1 MLLWWGMR
9 RIQLISAIGLML
21 AAKCSQAAE
30 QPNIVLITIDTLRA
44 DHVHSYG
51 YQQIRTPNI
60 DRLAAEGA
68 RFTTVV
74 TSAPLTLPAHS
85 SLMTGTYPMFHGV
98 RDNIGYRL
106 DPGTETLA
114 QILKQ
119 RGYETG
125 AFVGAYVLDRAF
137 GLGTGFDVYY
147 DHFEDQTGPAGT
159 INLATLKRPGKEV
172 VDQALAWLRTA
183 TRKAGG
189 HPFFIWV
196 HLYDPHDPYD
206 PPAPF
211 KAEYS
216 GRPYD
221 GEIAYADQQVG
232 RLLTFLSGAGVYDKT
247 LIALTGDHGES
258 LGEHKEVR
266 HGYFVYDA
274 TILVPWILKP
284 PTRLARSR
292 VVTETVRSID
302 IAPTILQIAGY
313 PKGTTMQGEGLND
326 LISGKARGVP
336 PDAYSESY
344 YPRQFGWSA
353 LRTVRSANFKYIDAP
368 HPELYELD
376 VDPRELKNRAPE
388 RPAVVGELRAKLQ
401 ALDRAS
407 TAPDVQTKAIHV
419 LAPEE
424 LEKLA
429 KLGYLANPANRTAA
443 VAPAGPLADP
453 KDTIDIYYSINS
465 AGLDASAGK
474 CDRAIA
480 TLTGVIARVPGIPM
494 AYLMLG
500 RCYFTAERFEEAKK
514 TFRDLLK
521 VDPQNTDA
529 AFYVAASAYHLDLL
543 DEAEAG
549 MKQILAAN
557 PRRTYARKYLGFV
570 YQAQGKPAEAMAEF
584 TAVLQTLPNDL
595 ESHGKLGFLLAS
607 AGRLREALPHFEKV
621 VALTPSDASAHFNL
635 GVAFEQLR
643 DSAKAKA
650 EFDLACKLDKTQCN
664 R

>member
-1 MLLWWGMR
+1 MLIWWGVR

-21 AAKCSQAAE
+21 AAGFCEAAE

-44 DHVHSYG
+44 DHLHSYG
-51 YQQIRTPNI
+51 YQQIRTPHI
-60 DRLAAEGA
+60 DRLAVEGA
-68 RFTTVV
+68 RFTTVM
-74 TSAPLTLPAHS
+74 TAAPLTLPAHS
-85 SLMTGTYPMFHGV
+85 SIMTGAYPMFHGV
-98 RDNIGYRL
+98 RDNVGYRL
-106 DPGTETLA
+106 NPGTETLA

-119 RGYETG
+119 HGYETG

-137 GLGTGFDVYY
+137 GLGTGFDFYY
-147 DHFEDQTGPAGT
+147 DHFEDQTNPAGT

-172 VDQALAWLRTA
+172 VDQALAWLQAT
-183 TRKAGG
+183 TRKASG
-189 HPFFIWV
+189 HPFFVWV

-216 GRPYD
+216 GNPYD

-232 RLLTFLSGAGVYDKT
+232 RLLTFLSSAGLYDKT

-284 PTRLARSR
+284 SNRLARPR

-313 PKGTTMQGEGLND
+313 PKGKTMQGEGLAD
-326 LISGKARGVP
+326 LISGKARDVP
-336 PDAYSESY
+336 PDAYSESF
-344 YPRQFGWSA
+344 YPLQFGWSA
-353 LRTVRSANFKYIDAP
+353 LRTLRSANFKYIDAP

-376 VDPRELKNRAPE
+376 VDPHELKNRAAQ
-388 RPAVVGELRAKLQ
+388 RPAVISELRAKLQ

-407 TAPDVQTKAIHV
+407 SAPDVQSKAVHV

-424 LEKLA
+424 IEKLA
-429 KLGYLANPANRTAA
+429 KLGYLANSVTQTAGP
-443 VAPAGPLADP
+443 APAGPLADP
-453 KDTIDIYYSINS
+453 KDTVDIFYAINS
-465 AGLDASAGK
+465 AGVDASAGK

-480 TLTGVIARVPGIPM
+480 ALTGVISRAPGVPM

-500 RCYFTAERFEEAKK
+500 RCYFTGERFEEAKK
-514 TFRDLLK
+514 TFHDLLK

-529 AFYVAASAYHLDLL
+529 AFYVAASAYHLDSL

-557 PRRTYARKYLGFV
+557 PRRTYAHKYLGFV
-570 YQAQGKPAEAMAEF
+570 YQAQGKVSEAIGEF
-584 TAVLQTLPNDL
+584 TVVLQTLPNDL
-595 ESHGKLGFLLAS
+595 ESHGKLGFLLAGT
-607 AGRLREALPHFEKV
+607 GRLPEALPHFEKV
-621 VALTPSDASAHFNL
+621 VALAPSDASAHFNL

-643 DSAKAKA
+643 DGARAKA

-664 R
+664 K